1 MKIYQVFEH
10 PEYGRKAVKE
20 GFSWPAFFFGFL
32 WALSKKLW
40 LLALT
45 YFLLKIS
52 FRVLLPILFGPYSNA
67 SERGFLLFVLALFP
81 VVLGFYGN
89 HWVGARLVR
98 KGYSMKGRLNASN
111 RRDAIEKSKD
121 IDEEDV
127 PTLSFGRR
135 FSPIAF
141 GCFYILL
148 STLAGATLAAY
159 YIPSPA
165 MLDTLKINDRIFVNR
180 FAYAFS
186 EPKVGDIVVFWGPR
200 NIPNYDPDKP
210 IWVKRIV
217 GVGGDTVSIVENQLK
232 VNGEPVLEP
241 HFLLV
246 NNFSE
251 RLANGGQFK
260 ETLVPEE
267 EVMVFGDNSYN
278 SYDSRYWGPIPEENI
293 IGKAFLRFWPPSRFG
308 AIERVS
314 ARPLEWP
321 QAEKG

>member
-1 MKIYQVFEH
+1 
-10 PEYGRKAVKE
+10 
-20 GFSWPAFFFGFL
+20 
-32 WALSKKLW
+32 
-40 LLALT
+40 
-45 YFLLKIS
+45 
-52 FRVLLPILFGPYSNA
+52 
-67 SERGFLLFVLALFP
+67 
-81 VVLGFYGN
+81 
-89 HWVGARLVR
+89 
-98 KGYSMKGRLNASN
+98 
-111 RRDAIEKSKD
+111 
-121 IDEEDV
+121 
-127 PTLSFGRR
+127 
-135 FSPIAF
+135 
-141 GCFYILL
+141 
-148 STLAGATLAAY
+148 
-159 YIPSPA
+159 
-165 MLDTLKINDRIFVNR
+165 NR

-308 AIERVS
+308 AIEGVS
-314 ARPLEWP
+314 ARSLEWP
-321 QAEKG
+321 KAPIP